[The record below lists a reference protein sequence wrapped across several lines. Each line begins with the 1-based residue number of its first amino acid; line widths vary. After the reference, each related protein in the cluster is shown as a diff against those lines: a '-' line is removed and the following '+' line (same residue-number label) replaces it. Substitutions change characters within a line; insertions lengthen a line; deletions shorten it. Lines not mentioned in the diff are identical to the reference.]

1 MHSEE
6 LLEIRNHV
14 LVHELQ
20 DRGGV
25 EWKVEKFY
33 KIELFEDVI
42 FKVRRV
48 GRCIDQDEKGLQ
60 G

>member
-6 LLEIRNHV
+6 EIRNHV
-14 LVHELQ
+14 LVHGLQ

-25 EWKVEKFY
+25 VRKVEKFY

-48 GRCIDQDEKGLQ
+48 SRCIVQDEKGFQ